1 MTSRPIARG
10 RPLHVRSAVA
20 LTVCAVLALILAT
33 PVLAQSSAQQPVLDG
48 IANQYRDASRLW
60 RPRLIP
66 ISQQLFMLLASI
78 EFAVSGM
85 IWALRRDSLDD
96 IAAKFLLKFT
106 LVAFLLTLIT
116 GFTYWIPPIV
126 NGFAAAGERAIG
138 STGTVSPSG
147 IIDIGRETSFSILQA
162 LDVGVMLRD
171 PAMAVYGAIAAMV
184 VALAY
189 TAIAAQL
196 VLVLVESYVVLGGG
210 VLFLGFA
217 AFRGT
222 AAFAENLIAYTFGV
236 GIKVFL
242 LYLIV
247 GLGSQIARGW
257 IPLIQSSSFFG
268 PASPLLQVVGGA
280 VIFAVLSIRVPN
292 AVASRLAGGSSFGI
306 ANALRAV
313 GGGPGCDSQVSPTRV
328 TNRRVAM
335 VQCQSRGAPGPT
347 PTAARTTSS
356 VREPSS
362 PTRSGISPEESGT
375 GSSWRSDSP
384 DS

>member
-1 MTSRPIARG
+1 MIQLPSTSPTVR
-10 RPLHVRSAVA
+10 RSAGLAVCALVA
-20 LTVCAVLALILAT
+20 LVIAEPA
-33 PVLAQSSAQQPVLDG
+33 LAQAQNPPVLDG

-66 ISQQLFMLLASI
+66 IAQQLFMLLASI

-85 IWALRRDSLDD
+85 VWALRRDRLDD

-106 LVAFLLTLIT
+106 LVAFLLALIT
-116 GFTYWIPPIV
+116 SFTFWIPPIV

-138 STGTVSPSG
+138 AGGTISPSG
-147 IIDIGRETSFSILQA
+147 IMDIGRESSLSILNA
-162 LDVGVMLRD
+162 LDIGVMLSN
-171 PAMAVYGAIAAMV
+171 PAMAIYGALAALL

-210 VLFLGFA
+210 VLFLGFS

-222 AAFAENLIAYTFGV
+222 AVFAENLIAYTFGI
-236 GIKVFL
+236 GIKIFL

-268 PASPLLQVVGGA
+268 PASPLLQVVGGSI
-280 VIFAVLSIRVPN
+280 IFAVLAIRVPN
-292 AVASRLAGGSSFGI
+292 AVASRLSGSSSFGI

-313 GGGPGCDSQVSPTRV
+313 G
-328 TNRRVAM
+328 
-335 VQCQSRGAPGPT
+335 
-347 PTAARTTSS
+347 
-356 VREPSS
+356 
-362 PTRSGISPEESGT
+362 
-375 GSSWRSDSP
+375 
-384 DS
+384 

>member
-313 GGGPGCDSQVSPTRV
+313 G
-328 TNRRVAM
+328 
-335 VQCQSRGAPGPT
+335 
-347 PTAARTTSS
+347 
-356 VREPSS
+356 
-362 PTRSGISPEESGT
+362 
-375 GSSWRSDSP
+375 
-384 DS
+384 

>member
-1 MTSRPIARG
+1 MIRLPSTSPT
-10 RPLHVRSAVA
+10 VRQSAGLAVCALVA
-20 LTVCAVLALILAT
+20 LFIAEPAW
-33 PVLAQSSAQQPVLDG
+33 AQAQNPPVLDG

-66 ISQQLFMLLASI
+66 IAQQLFMLLASI

-85 IWALRRDSLDD
+85 VWALRRDRLDD

-106 LVAFLLTLIT
+106 LVAFLLALIT
-116 GFTYWIPPIV
+116 SFTFWIPPIV

-138 STGTVSPSG
+138 AGGTISPSG
-147 IIDIGRETSFSILQA
+147 IMDIGRESSLSILNA
-162 LDVGVMLRD
+162 LDIGVMLSN
-171 PAMAVYGAIAAMV
+171 PAMAIYGALAALL

-210 VLFLGFA
+210 VLFLGFS

-222 AAFAENLIAYTFGV
+222 AVFAENLIAYTFGI
-236 GIKVFL
+236 GIKIFL

-268 PASPLLQVVGGA
+268 PASPLLQVVGGSI
-280 VIFAVLSIRVPN
+280 IFAVLAIRVPN
-292 AVASRLAGGSSFGI
+292 AVASRLSGSSSFGI

-313 GGGPGCDSQVSPTRV
+313 G
-328 TNRRVAM
+328 
-335 VQCQSRGAPGPT
+335 
-347 PTAARTTSS
+347 
-356 VREPSS
+356 
-362 PTRSGISPEESGT
+362 
-375 GSSWRSDSP
+375 
-384 DS
+384 